1 MTEKLFR
8 ILNEPHW
15 IRQDIKDM
23 ESELE
28 AYRQTML
35 LSGISYDGDKVK
47 TSPKDRMPDY
57 VVRVEKILN
66 NIKGKQQAYLRAHD
80 RVKSLA
86 DKLRHDEKTIVIMR
100 YLEGKGYEDIAD
112 SFPMSLS
119 NMYRIRQQAINR
131 LEGMA
136 AGIDDSSEME

>member
-35 LSGISYDGDKVK
+35 LSSVSYDSDKVRS
-47 TSPKDRMPDY
+47 SPKDRMPDY
-57 VVRVEKILN
+57 VARIEKVLN
-66 NIKGKQQAYLRAHD
+66 YIKERQQAYLRAHD
-80 RVKSLA
+80 KVKDLA
-86 DKLRHDEKTIVIMR
+86 NHLKNEEKSIVIMR
-100 YLEGKGYEDIAD
+100 YLEGKTYEDIAD

-119 NMYRIRQQAINR
+119 NMYRIRQQAIAR
-131 LEGMA
+131 LESVI
-136 AGIDDSSEME
+136 AGTEDGSELE